1 MTLIKTSDQDWWS
14 KLGRT
19 NFWRLLMSEIS
30 LSRILAYWAERDPDA
45 PMLTYEGTTLSR
57 AELEARSNR
66 LARAYRDLGVKPDDF
81 VTIALPN
88 GIEFIEAAFA
98 TWKLGA
104 IPQPV
109 SYRLPDAERAQIIEL
124 AKPSLV
130 VGAPADTHPGTICLP
145 LDYQPDANLPDTP
158 LPEVTSDYWK
168 AMTSGGSTGRPKLIV
183 SKDPA
188 SADPWEVK
196 VGIAP
201 EKTMLAPGPLYH
213 NGPFL
218 FGMIALHRGHHLVI
232 TARFDAA
239 QTLEL
244 IQEHKVQVLYL
255 VPTMMQRMWGLP
267 EAQRDSYDVS
277 SLEMAWHLAAPCPPW
292 LKEVFIDWFGGE
304 VLMELYGGTEGQ
316 GFTVLSGVEWL
327 AHRGS
332 VGKIQ
337 EGFQIKIID
346 DDGNTLPPGE
356 VGEVYLL
363 PDEGQGSS
371 YYYIGDEAKSV
382 EGGWESLGDMGYLDA
397 DGYLYLTDRRSD
409 MILSGGANIYPAEVE
424 AAIDLYPGVRSSAV
438 IGLPDEDMGN
448 LVHAIVDAPN
458 TDLQTEALLTHLNQH
473 LVRYKVPRTIE
484 FVDEPLRDDAGKVR
498 RRALRDER
506 I

>member
-1 MTLIKTSDQDWWS
+1 
-14 KLGRT
+14 
-19 NFWRLLMSEIS
+19 MSEIS
-30 LSRILAYWAERDPDA
+30 LSRILAYWADRDPDA
-45 PMLTYEGTTLSR
+45 PMLTFEGATLSR

-66 LARAYRDLGVKPDDF
+66 LARAYQENGVKAGDF

-88 GIEFIEAAFA
+88 GMEFIEATFA
-98 TWKLGA
+98 VWKLGA
-104 IPQPV
+104 VPQPV
-109 SYRLPDAERAQIIEL
+109 SYRLPDLERSQIIEL
-124 AKPSLV
+124 ANVSLV
-130 VGAPADTHPGTICLP
+130 AGAPAGAHAGTVCLP
-145 LDYQPDANLPDTP
+145 ADFVPGPDLSDAP
-158 LPEVTSDYWK
+158 LPEVTADNWK

-183 SKDPA
+183 SKDLA
-188 SADPWEVK
+188 TIDPLEVK
-196 VGIAP
+196 LGIGP
-201 EKTMLAPGPLYH
+201 EKVMLVPGPLYH

-218 FGMIALHRGHHLVI
+218 TGMTALLKGHHLII

-239 QTLEL
+239 QALEL
-244 IQEHKVQVLYL
+244 IDHHKVQVLYL

-267 EAQRDSYDVS
+267 EAQRAGYDVS
-277 SLEMAWHLAAPCPPW
+277 SLELVWHMAAPCPAW
-292 LKEVFIDWFGGE
+292 LKEAFIDWFGGE
-304 VLMELYGGTEGQ
+304 VLMELYGGTEAQ
-316 GFTVLSGVEWL
+316 GFTVLSGTEWL
-327 AHRGS
+327 SHRGS

-346 DDGNTLPPGE
+346 DDGNTLPAGE
-356 VGEVYLL
+356 VGEVFLL

-371 YYYIGDEAKSV
+371 YYYIGDKAKSTAD
-382 EGGWESLGDMGYLDA
+382 GWESLGDMGYLD
-397 DGYLYLTDRRSD
+397 DEGYLFLTDRRSD

-458 TDLQTEALLTHLNQH
+458 QELDADTLLVHLNEH

-484 FVDEPLRDDAGKVR
+484 FVAEPLRDDAGKVR

-506 I
+506 ISQG

>member
-1 MTLIKTSDQDWWS
+1 
-14 KLGRT
+14 
-19 NFWRLLMSEIS
+19 MSEIS
-30 LSRILAYWAERDPDA
+30 LSRVLAYWADRDPDA

-57 AELEARSNR
+57 ADLEARSNR
-66 LARAYRDLGVKPDDF
+66 LARAYQGLGVKADDF

-98 TWKLGA
+98 VWKLGA

-109 SYRLPDAERAQIIEL
+109 SYRLPDTERSAIIEL
-124 AKPSLV
+124 AGPSLV
-130 VGAPADTHPGTICLP
+130 VGAPSDAHPGTTCLP
-145 LDYQPDANLPDTP
+145 VDYSPDPNLSDAP
-158 LPEVTSDYWK
+158 LPEVTCAYWK

-188 SADPWEVK
+188 SVDPLEVK
-196 VGIAP
+196 IGIAP
-201 EKTMLAPGPLYH
+201 EKIMLAPGPLYH

-218 FGMIALHRGHHLVI
+218 FGMIALQRGHHLII
-232 TARFDAA
+232 TARFDAT

-244 IQEHKVQVLYL
+244 IQQYKVQVLYL
-255 VPTMMQRMWGLP
+255 VPTMMQRMWNLP
-267 EAQRDSYDVS
+267 EEQRDSYDIG

-292 LKEVFIDWFGGE
+292 LKDVFIDWFGGD
-304 VLMELYGGTEGQ
+304 VLMELYGGTEAT
-316 GFTVLSGVEWL
+316 GFTVLSGTEWL
-327 AHRGS
+327 SHRGS
-332 VGKIQ
+332 VGRIQ

-346 DDGNTLPPGE
+346 DDGKILPPGE
-356 VGEVYLL
+356 VGEVFLL

-371 YYYIGDEAKSV
+371 YFYIGDEAKTTKD
-382 EGGWESLGDMGYLDA
+382 GWESLGDMGYLDA

-448 LVHAIVDAPN
+448 LVHAIVDAPDR
-458 TDLQTEALLTHLNQH
+458 DLDTEALLVHLNQQ

-506 I
+506 IG